1 VSCELPADAFL
12 NARLA
17 GSVEAE
23 LHWSAAELSCD
34 GMRRPDGQ
42 GMRVT
47 FSGALEGGRLTLVFG
62 IPRLAEGATGHAVPV
77 NVTLIREGG
86 ALYGTR
92 GEDKCLLDD
101 VSQAPLAAQ
110 RTSSDPAAADPTA
123 ARRWSIAARGF
134 CLEPARSIA
143 GDGDA
148 ILLARFD
155 FRGLLTW
162 QPDTPG
168 ETRPA
173 SPAAAPSPSSP
184 PR

>member
-1 VSCELPADAFL
+1 VSCELPPDAFL
-12 NARLA
+12 SARLA

-23 LHWSAAELSCD
+23 LHWSGAELQCD
-34 GMRRPDGQ
+34 GMRRPDGR

-47 FSGALEGGRLTLVFG
+47 FSGAFGGGRLTLVFG
-62 IPRLAEGATGHAVPV
+62 IPRLAEGAAGHAVPV

-101 VSQAPLAAQ
+101 VSQAPLEAPPA
-110 RTSSDPAAADPTA
+110 TVDPAAAEPVA
-123 ARRWSIAARGF
+123 ARRWRIDARGF

-143 GDGDA
+143 GGGDA

-162 QPDTPG
+162 QPDSPG

-173 SPAAAPSPSSP
+173 SPAAAASPSSSP
-184 PR
+184 Q

>member
-1 VSCELPADAFL
+1 MSCELPPDAFL

-23 LHWSAAELSCD
+23 LRWSAAELECD

-47 FSGALEGGRLTLVFG
+47 FSGAFDGGRLTLVFG
-62 IPRLAEGATGHAVPV
+62 IPRLPEGATGHDVPV

-101 VSQAPLAAQ
+101 VSQVRLDAQ
-110 RTSSDPAAADPTA
+110 PAAAEPA
-123 ARRWSIAARGF
+123 ARRWSIDARGF
-134 CLEPARSIA
+134 CLEPARRVA
-143 GDGDA
+143 GGDDA

-162 QPDTPG
+162 QPDTSG
-168 ETRPA
+168 ATRPPPP
-173 SPAAAPSPSSP
+173 PAAPASPSSP
-184 PR
+184 PP

>member
-1 VSCELPADAFL
+1 MSCELPPDAFL

-23 LHWSAAELSCD
+23 LRWSAAELECD
-34 GMRRPDGQ
+34 GMRRPDGH

-47 FSGALEGGRLTLVFG
+47 FSGAFDGGRLTLVFG
-62 IPRLAEGATGHAVPV
+62 IPRLAEGATGHDVPV
-77 NVTLIREGG
+77 NVTLIRAGG

-101 VSQAPLAAQ
+101 VSQAPLDAQ
-110 RTSSDPAAADPTA
+110 PAAAEPA
-123 ARRWSIAARGF
+123 ARRWSIDARGF
-134 CLEPARSIA
+134 CLEPARRVA
-143 GDGDA
+143 GGDDA

-168 ETRPA
+168 ETPPPP
-173 SPAAAPSPSSP
+173 PAAPASPSSP
-184 PR
+184 PP